1 MWLSL
6 DGQDALY
13 QQVYRA
19 LRRSILEGRLTPG
32 SRLPATRA
40 LARDLGVS
48 RNVVLLA
55 YDHLYSE
62 GYVEGRVGAGT
73 FVAKELPEVSF
84 EAPGSQA
91 TPPPRLP
98 PRLAGFGQRATAL
111 NPAARRRGTPP
122 PGVEL
127 RFDFKYGEVV
137 PDGKIL
143 SLWRRLLGRS
153 AEEIDLNYASA
164 AGWPRLRRAL
174 AEYVR
179 RNRGISCTG
188 DQIVVVNGS
197 QQALALASHLFLE
210 AGDRVL
216 LEEPHYQG
224 ARQVFLAAGAELVPG
239 PVDGD
244 GLNLAAAPVEAA
256 SARLAYV
263 TPSHQF
269 PTGAVLPL
277 ARRLELLEWA
287 ERVDGYIIEDDY
299 DSEYRYEGRPVEA
312 VYGLDRRG
320 RTVYVGTLSKV
331 LFPALRLGFLVLPEP
346 LVEPFVA
353 AKWLADRQT
362 ATLEQEVLAE
372 FIEEGHFE
380 RHLRRMR
387 TLNAARRRALMG
399 ALEGHLGDRVEV
411 TGTNAGVHLLVWLRD
426 LPPERL
432 EDFIHAAAH
441 RGVGLYSIAPY
452 FLEPPKRAGLLMGY
466 ASLEPEEIEA
476 GVVEVARVMKSFVCE
491 P

>member
-1 MWLSL
+1 MWLGL

-19 LRRSILEGRLTPG
+19 LRRSVLEGFLPPG

-55 YDHLYSE
+55 YDQLYAE

-73 FVAKELPEVSF
+73 FVSLELPEALF
-84 EAPGSQA
+84 EAPGTQVTPTSVLVPRLTA
-91 TPPPRLP
+91 FGRRASELDPVSRRGGMPPPD
-98 PRLAGFGQRATAL
+98 A
-111 NPAARRRGTPP
+111 
-122 PGVEL
+122 VL
-127 RFDFKYGEVV
+127 RYDFKYGEVMA
-137 PDGKIL
+137 DGGIL
-143 SLWRRLLGRS
+143 SIWRRLLSRC
-153 AEEIDLNYASA
+153 AESLDLNYAPA
-164 AGWPRLRRAL
+164 AGSPFLRREL

-179 RNRGISCTG
+179 RNRGISCTSE
-188 DQIVVVNGS
+188 QVVVVSGS
-197 QQALALASHLFLE
+197 QQALALAAHLFLE
-210 AGDRVL
+210 PGDRVL
-216 LEEPHYQG
+216 IEEPQYQG
-224 ARQVFLAAGAELVPG
+224 ARQIFLAAGAEPVPG
-239 PVDGD
+239 PVDAE
-244 GLNLAAAPVEAA
+244 GLCLAATPEEAS

-277 ARRLELLEWA
+277 ARRLELLDWA
-287 ERVDGYIIEDDY
+287 ERGDAYIIEDDY

-312 VYGLDRRG
+312 VYGLDHRG

-346 LVEPFVA
+346 LVRPFVA
-353 AKWLADRQT
+353 AKWLADRHSPS
-362 ATLEQEVLAE
+362 LEQEVLARL
-372 FIEEGHFE
+372 IAEGHFE

-387 TLNAARRRALMG
+387 TLNAERRQALLA
-399 ALEGHLGDRVEV
+399 ALERHLGDRVEV
-411 TGTNAGVHLLVWLRD
+411 AGTNAGVHLLLWLRD
-426 LPPERL
+426 LPADRL

-452 FLEPPKRAGLLMGY
+452 FIEPPERVGLLMGY

-476 GVVEVARVMKSFVCE
+476 GVQQLAAVMGSFL
-491 P
+491 